1 MAEPRKPAR
10 SKTTGSTRAA
20 ANRQAEPAAAATD
33 AVSAGAE
40 EVTQAASAALDQAA
54 DTAGQVV
61 DQVSE
66 AADSTVETATQA
78 ASSAVDTATQAAS
91 DVADTAAQ
99 TVGTAAAAV
108 APPPSAPV
116 PPPPPTAAAV
126 PVADAATETE
136 GPPPGANV
144 AAAISGLMTGIK
156 ERMSTAEL
164 LLGTGALLV
173 LGLSYVLFGFLLD
186 GRRPSEV
193 AVIAALV
200 LLVLIGL
207 ERSQRQGFGEWYR
220 VALVLLGVVV
230 AGGAAYSFLNTLR
243 SGFSFLD
250 LWGWLG
256 LLSWWAG
263 GVLAAVGAWM
273 AYRARA

>member
-40 EVTQAASAALDQAA
+40 EVTQAAS
-54 DTAGQVV
+54 
-61 DQVSE
+61 
-66 AADSTVETATQA
+66 
-78 ASSAVDTATQAAS
+78 

-108 APPPSAPV
+108 APPPSAPVPPPPPSAPV